1 MEHGREHEHE
11 SQSNALATLNQIP
24 WMPIITVLGWI
35 VFGATFYV
43 TTNRTL
49 QDNAKSIDRIFATR
63 EKLMDTYTSQL
74 KAVTDSISNQNQ
86 TIQVRIVEA
95 NNRFANVE
103 ENVRRQ
109 EQRIDKIVQLL
120 DSMYA
125 KQEEILRKLDGR
137 R

>member
-1 MEHGREHEHE
+1 VPNG
-11 SQSNALATLNQIP
+11 QQNGVIATLNSVP
-24 WMPIITVLGWI
+24 WMPLITVIGWI

-49 QDNAKSIDRIFATR
+49 QENAKSIDRIFATR
-63 EKLMDTYTSQL
+63 EKLMDTYTAQL

-95 NNRFANVE
+95 NNRFTNI
-103 ENVRRQ
+103 ENNSQRI
-109 EQRIDKIVQLL
+109 EGRIDKIVSLL
-120 DSMYA
+120 DTMYA
-125 KQEEILRKLDGR
+125 TEQEIMRKLDGR